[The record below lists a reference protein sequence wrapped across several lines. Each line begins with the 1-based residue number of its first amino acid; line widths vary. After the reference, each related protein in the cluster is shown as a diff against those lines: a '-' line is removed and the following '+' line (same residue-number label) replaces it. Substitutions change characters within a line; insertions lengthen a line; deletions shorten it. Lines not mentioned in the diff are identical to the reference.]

1 VADVVLFV
9 WSATTHAVFRAFDAV
24 DKKRFAYVQGTG
36 AASIVLALERWIAR
50 QEEAAVSV

>member
-1 VADVVLFV
+1 
-9 WSATTHAVFRAFDAV
+9 V